1 MGFLGGLGK
10 LEGSTMRFRR
20 IACGTVAIAGLFGS
34 LSACSSKDPVALTV
48 KASGHGGTYAFD
60 MPKQIDGGTVKLT
73 LANTDSQPHELGLVR
88 VKGGTSSQQVAN
100 QLLDSGD
107 GAPIPDFVL
116 DAGGVG
122 FAAPGKKVT
131 ATQKLVPGTY
141 VYFCTFGDGDAAH
154 YKHGMLGTVT
164 IKGTKGEGGLG
175 SSDESI
181 TAKETTK
188 DKYGF
193 DVTSLKAG
201 THKLLFKNAG
211 PNQVH
216 HAQLFPIAKGKTF
229 ADVQA
234 FFASNSSGDA
244 PPPVDF
250 DKGLGTTVLGPGQ
263 SQVVDLTLSKG
274 NYVVLCFLNDRA
286 GGPPHF
292 TKGMLQ
298 PVTVK

>member
-1 MGFLGGLGK
+1 
-10 LEGSTMRFRR
+10 MRFRR
-20 IACGTVAIAGLFGS
+20 IAYGTLAIAGLVGS

-48 KASGHGGTYAFD
+48 KASGHDGTYAFN
-60 MPKQIDGGTVKLT
+60 MPKEIDGGTVKLT
-73 LANTDSQPHELGLVR
+73 LDNTDSQPHEIGMVR
-88 VKGGTSSQQVAN
+88 VKDGTTQDQVES

-107 GAPIPDFVL
+107 GAPIPDFVI

-122 FAAPGKKVT
+122 FAGAGKKVT

-141 VYFCTFGDGDAAH
+141 VYFCTFGDDAAVH

-164 IKGTKGEGGLG
+164 VKGTKGEGGIG
-175 SSDESI
+175 SSDEAI

-201 THKLLFKNAG
+201 THKLLFKNDG

-234 FFASNSSGDA
+234 FFSSDSNSNA
-244 PPPVDF
+244 APPVDF
-250 DKGLGTTVLGPGQ
+250 DKGSGTTVLGPGQ
-263 SQVVDLTLSKG
+263 SQVVDLTLQKG

-298 PVTVK
+298 QVTVK

>member
-1 MGFLGGLGK
+1 
-10 LEGSTMRFRR
+10 MRFRR
-20 IACGTVAIAGLFGS
+20 IACGTVAIAGLVGS

-48 KASGHGGTYAFD
+48 KASGHDGTYAFN
-60 MPKQIDGGTVKLT
+60 MPKEIDGGTVKLT
-73 LANTDSQPHELGLVR
+73 LDNVDSQPHELGMVR
-88 VKGGTSSQQVAN
+88 VKDGTTQDQVKS

-107 GAPIPDFVL
+107 GAPIPDFL
-116 DAGGVG
+116 IDAGGVG
-122 FAAPGKKVT
+122 FAGAGKKIT

-164 IKGTKGEGGLG
+164 IKGTKGEGGIG
-175 SSDESI
+175 SSDEAI

-201 THKLLFKNAG
+201 THKLLFKNDG

-234 FFASNSSGDA
+234 FFGSDSSGDA

-250 DKGLGTTVLGPGQ
+250 DKGSGTTVLAPGQ
-263 SQVVDLTLSKG
+263 SQVVDLTLVKG

-292 TKGMLQ
+292 AKGMLQ
-298 PVTVK
+298 QVTVK